1 MKASRVISVVLA
13 LLVLFGVAG
22 VFSRAIEISK
32 PSSISEIGPWTN
44 QIVKGALQDVETLE
58 QLAPSI
64 MVMGG
69 SKEHD
74 GIFITKNHLLENIK
88 VSDPDIYEKNLDGM
102 EIFLKKH
109 NIPAYFA
116 LIPTAVAI
124 KQQEITASADLF
136 NQKSFIAD
144 SYQRLIGQIS
154 SVDAYSALFSA
165 ADEYTYYRTAS
176 NLTGLGGYYVY
187 SAIASRLGLSLR
199 SLEQFEIEHLAD
211 DYYGDLYERSSYK
224 GIDPDLLTLYR
235 FTQNDR
241 SYRLINTQNGIPSAY
256 YELFPTHL
264 ATLGKPENVLFG
276 GIGEIIDIS
285 VISPYRNS
293 ILIFGDETAISYLP
307 FISVHYGHVTVVDLR
322 HTTDEQLASIDPEDY
337 DQVLFAYSVK
347 NFIQNDFEI
356 ERIA

>member
-1 MKASRVISVVLA
+1 MKASRVISVVMA

-22 VFSRAIEISK
+22 VFSHAAEISR
-32 PSSISEIGPWTN
+32 PSSISEFGPWVN
-44 QIVKGALQDVETLE
+44 HIVKYSLQDVEAFE
-58 QLAPSI
+58 QIAPSI

-69 SKEHD
+69 AKEQD
-74 GIFITKNHLLENIK
+74 GIFITENYLLENIK
-88 VSDPDIYEKNLDGM
+88 VGDPGISERNLDGI
-102 EIFLKKH
+102 ELFLKKH
-109 NIPAYFA
+109 NIPASFA

-124 KQQEITASADLF
+124 KQQEITATADLF

-154 SVDAYSALFSA
+154 SVDVYSALFSA

-211 DYYGDLYERSSYK
+211 DYYGDLYARSSYK

-241 SYRLINTQNGIPSAY
+241 SYRLINTKDGTSSAY
-256 YELFPTHL
+256 YELFPMHL
-264 ATLGKPENVLFG
+264 ATLGKPNDVLFG
-276 GIGEIIDIS
+276 GLGEIIDIS
-285 VISPYRNS
+285 VISPYNDS
-293 ILIFGDETAISYLP
+293 ILIFGDETAMAYLP
-307 FISVHYGHVTVVDLR
+307 FISVHYGHITVVDLR
-322 HTTDEQLASIDPEDY
+322 YTTDEQLSEIDPEDY

-347 NFIQNDFEI
+347 NFTQNDFEI
-356 ERIA
+356 DRIA